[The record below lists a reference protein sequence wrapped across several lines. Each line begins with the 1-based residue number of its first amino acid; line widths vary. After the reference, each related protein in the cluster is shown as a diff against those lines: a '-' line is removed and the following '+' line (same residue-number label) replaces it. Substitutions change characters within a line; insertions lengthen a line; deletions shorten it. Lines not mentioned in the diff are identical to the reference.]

1 MSGAFK
7 SKFPVV
13 SSLQRALVLTRGMNR
28 LFFMQ
33 SRGYRF
39 TSLPDYDMTKA
50 KYRTKGGDMF
60 GCYMEEAAFEKYYK
74 DVCKRLDVPV
84 ELDSATSDLINM
96 LTLSK
101 YDDIVDIH
109 GQISSPKENVRAP
122 IQNIGGQEEDAPKEI
137 TWPAQYSDPVASVG
151 GMIRNVLYAS
161 LQSEV
166 ERNLKFVE
174 SLAGQIDEGEGQM
187 GSVVQYYVG
196 RGPNVPFSALNF
208 LLKQKSGKALSE
220 EELQE
225 EGAVT
230 KMINAYLNG
239 ILPGAAASFKID
251 MKKQGISAV
260 HIQSPH
266 SSAVVKY
273 RLKNGKSG
281 YMGAEVGRPSFTYV
295 NGKLVMNA
303 HEQVVDPAVFQS
315 MNRQRLAPKDLP
327 LTIEDYRKRETGV
340 TLENFFLQDASVKY
354 DQLSAE
360 NQPLVK
366 TVSLVDH
373 ETGKGQAVYLS
384 DGVPAASVIH
394 KVPYAGRLAK
404 VLYFLTGQYP
414 WEALR
419 FGGYFAHDALTG
431 QSRACEA
438 LVVFGSDIAGIKP
451 QELLPVLAG
460 LDQYDLSQEMRESV
474 YENILFAE
482 LADPSK
488 SDVSSSIFSEKAA
501 KDYLTLSANAFVT
514 MQLYK
519 DLLQTAESAIKAAKL
534 LGKTDVEA
542 ESVRDLV
549 LSQTKNFMRRYAHM
563 WAIGA
568 ALTINL
574 HKNYGAALFLDT
586 PPKEVSIAD
595 ALKEKAPSS
604 GTLLFMVKFVTEKRD
619 ALKTAPDGESEKSRK
634 VRENSLDL
642 AEKSLKYIAG
652 IKSELGIKD

>member
-1 MSGAFK
+1 M
-7 SKFPVV
+7 
-13 SSLQRALVLTRGMNR
+13 
-28 LFFMQ
+28 
-33 SRGYRF
+33 
-39 TSLPDYDMTKA
+39 
-50 KYRTKGGDMF
+50 
-60 GCYMEEAAFEKYYK
+60 
-74 DVCKRLDVPV
+74 
-84 ELDSATSDLINM
+84 
-96 LTLSK
+96 
-101 YDDIVDIH
+101 
-109 GQISSPKENVRAP
+109 
-122 IQNIGGQEEDAPKEI
+122 
-137 TWPAQYSDPVASVG
+137 
-151 GMIRNVLYAS
+151 
-161 LQSEV
+161 
-166 ERNLKFVE
+166 
-174 SLAGQIDEGEGQM
+174 
-187 GSVVQYYVG
+187 
-196 RGPNVPFSALNF
+196 
-208 LLKQKSGKALSE
+208 
-220 EELQE
+220 
-225 EGAVT
+225 
-230 KMINAYLNG
+230 
-239 ILPGAAASFKID
+239 
-251 MKKQGISAV
+251 
-260 HIQSPH
+260 
-266 SSAVVKY
+266 
-273 RLKNGKSG
+273 
-281 YMGAEVGRPSFTYV
+281 
-295 NGKLVMNA
+295 
-303 HEQVVDPAVFQS
+303 
-315 MNRQRLAPKDLP
+315 
-327 LTIEDYRKRETGV
+327 
-340 TLENFFLQDASVKY
+340 QDASVKY

-438 LVVFGSDIAGIKP
+438 LVVFGCDIAGIKP

-574 HKNYGAALFLDT
+574 HKNFGAKLFLDPT
-586 PPKEVSIAD
+586 PTGASIAD

-652 IKSELGIKD
+652 IKSELGIKG

>member
-50 KYRTKGGDMF
+50 KYRGKGGDLL
-60 GCYMEEAAFEKYYK
+60 GCYMEAAVFDKYYK

-109 GQISSPKENVRAP
+109 DQISSPKENVRAP

-137 TWPAQYSDPVASVG
+137 TWPAQYSDPVAAVG
-151 GMIRNVLYAS
+151 GMIRNILYAS

-166 ERNLKFVE
+166 ERHLKFVE
-174 SLAGQIDEGEGQM
+174 SLSDQIDEGEGQM

-196 RGPNVPFSALNF
+196 RGPNVPYSALNF

-220 EELQE
+220 DELQE

-273 RLKNGKSG
+273 PLKNGKSG

-327 LTIEDYRKRETGV
+327 LTIEDYKKRETGV

-438 LVVFGSDIAGIKP
+438 LVVFGCDIAGIKP

-574 HKNYGAALFLDT
+574 HKNFGAKLFLDPT
-586 PPKEVSIAD
+586 PTGASIAD

-652 IKSELGIKD
+652 IKSELGIKG

>member
-1 MSGAFK
+1 M
-7 SKFPVV
+7 
-13 SSLQRALVLTRGMNR
+13 
-28 LFFMQ
+28 
-33 SRGYRF
+33 
-39 TSLPDYDMTKA
+39 
-50 KYRTKGGDMF
+50 
-60 GCYMEEAAFEKYYK
+60 
-74 DVCKRLDVPV
+74 
-84 ELDSATSDLINM
+84 
-96 LTLSK
+96 
-101 YDDIVDIH
+101 
-109 GQISSPKENVRAP
+109 
-122 IQNIGGQEEDAPKEI
+122 
-137 TWPAQYSDPVASVG
+137 
-151 GMIRNVLYAS
+151 
-161 LQSEV
+161 

-174 SLAGQIDEGEGQM
+174 SLSDQIDEGEGQM

-196 RGPNVPFSALNF
+196 RGPNVPYSALNF

-220 EELQE
+220 DELQE

-273 RLKNGKSG
+273 PLKNGKSG

-327 LTIEDYRKRETGV
+327 LTIEDYKKRETGV

-438 LVVFGSDIAGIKP
+438 LVVFGCDIAGIKP

-574 HKNYGAALFLDT
+574 HKNFGAKLFLDPT
-586 PPKEVSIAD
+586 PTGASIAD

-652 IKSELGIKD
+652 IKSELGIKG